1 MSPEPAPP
9 EPQGMRRSLEEP
21 SAEPQGQGSA
31 AFLAGDYEVAAEL
44 FRSLLAGLAQPERG
58 LCLQLGEALA
68 RAGRL
73 PEAIGAFRGAA
84 LLGPLQPGELSEL
97 ASGLARALGLREK
110 RPPVAA
116 RPSGCASGAPGPVA
130 PRDLLGCPRCGR
142 LLYKPVTLSSGLTVC
157 KRCVEQVPARAQ
169 ARRVN
174 VMLSGLLE
182 RCFPAECRLR
192 RLACQARGLQ
202 RQQQPEAA
210 LLRCQQALDMAAGG
224 QSSINTEYRIHILLA
239 VSQTVS
245 QEASRH
251 LLTGELTDDPS
262 ENRAPDDNSLLL
274 LRAELYL
281 TMKNYDQALQD
292 AEAVCQREPLLTKGH
307 HIKAQILSGL
317 GRSKEV
323 LKEFIYC
330 LALNPECNSAKKE
343 TQKVICE
350 VFFSASEDEQRT
362 STLSTETGPK
372 ALCDGQTNP
381 QDPVEEAG
389 GDANADSPQ
398 TPSEK
403 SDAPADINSSVLYF
417 ILGLHCEED
426 KKALEG
432 IIPAAPSGTL
442 KRQLPSDAEDEELD
456 VNTPEKIPKKDADSS
471 PQRNANSQEE
481 EPEFTID
488 ATDFE
493 CALCM
498 RLLFEP
504 VTTPCGHTFCLKCL
518 ERCLDHAP
526 HCPLCKDK
534 LSELLATRNFNVT
547 VLTEELIF
555 RYLSDELSD
564 RKRVYDEEMSELSN
578 LTRDVPIFVCAMAFP
593 TVPCPLHVFE
603 PRYRLMIRRC
613 METGTKRFGM
623 CLSAENA
630 GISEYGCMLEIK
642 DVRTFPDGSS
652 VVDAVGISRFRVL
665 SHRHRDGYNT
675 ADIEYLEDEKIRQ
688 RIIHIAED
696 DTLSLTVY
704 GFTLKRALEAAHEN
718 VPPRKDLDG
727 LPVEG
732 AEFEELTALH
742 ESVYQQSVSWFASLQ
757 DHMKKQILSH
767 FGSMPDREPEPQSNS
782 SGPAWSWW
790 ILAVLPLERKAQL
803 AILGMASLKERLLAI
818 RRILVIIT
826 RKLNSRQ
833 EMANNTQ
840 RDN

>member
-1 MSPEPAPP
+1 MSPEPASQPP
-9 EPQGMRRSLEEP
+9 DPQGVSCSLEEP
-21 SAEPQGQGSA
+21 PAEHLDQGSA
-31 AFLAGDYEVAAEL
+31 AFLAGDYEEAAEL

-58 LCLQLGEALA
+58 LCLQLGDALS

-84 LLGPLQPGELSEL
+84 LLGPLKPEELEEL

-110 RPPVAA
+110 RPPAVVRPGFAA
-116 RPSGCASGAPGPVA
+116 GSPVPMA

-142 LLYKPVTLSSGLTVC
+142 LLYKPVTLASGLTVC
-157 KRCVEQVPARAQ
+157 KRCVELVPGRAQ

-174 VMLSGLLE
+174 VVLSGLVE

-192 RLACQARGLQ
+192 KLACQARGLQ

-210 LLRCQQALDMAAGG
+210 LLRCQQALDM
-224 QSSINTEYRIHILLA
+224 
-239 VSQTVS
+239 
-245 QEASRH
+245 
-251 LLTGELTDDPS
+251 
-262 ENRAPDDNSLLL
+262 
-274 LRAELYL
+274 
-281 TMKNYDQALQD
+281 
-292 AEAVCQREPLLTKGH
+292 
-307 HIKAQILSGL
+307 
-317 GRSKEV
+317 
-323 LKEFIYC
+323 
-330 LALNPECNSAKKE
+330 
-343 TQKVICE
+343 
-350 VFFSASEDEQRT
+350 
-362 STLSTETGPK
+362 
-372 ALCDGQTNP
+372 
-381 QDPVEEAG
+381 
-389 GDANADSPQ
+389 
-398 TPSEK
+398 
-403 SDAPADINSSVLYF
+403 
-417 ILGLHCEED
+417 
-426 KKALEG
+426 
-432 IIPAAPSGTL
+432 
-442 KRQLPSDAEDEELD
+442 
-456 VNTPEKIPKKDADSS
+456 DADSS
-471 PQRNANSQEE
+471 PQGNVNSLE

-488 ATDFE
+488 VTDFE

-547 VLTEELIF
+547 VLTEELMF
-555 RYLSDELSD
+555 RYLPEELSA
-564 RKRVYDEEMSELSN
+564 RKRTYDEEMSELSN

-665 SHRHRDGYNT
+665 NHRHRDGYNT
-675 ADIEYLEDEKIRQ
+675 ADIEYLEDEK
-688 RIIHIAED
+688 
-696 DTLSLTVY
+696 
-704 GFTLKRALEAAHEN
+704 
-718 VPPRKDLDG
+718 
-727 LPVEG
+727 VEG
-732 AEFEELTALH
+732 AEYEELAALH

-767 FGSMPDREPEPQSNS
+767 FGSMPEREPEPQSNS

-826 RKLNSRQ
+826 RKMNSRQ
-833 EMANNTQ
+833 EMANNAE

>member
-110 RPPVAA
+110 RPPVAV
-116 RPSGCASGAPGPVA
+116 RPSGCASGALGPVA

-210 LLRCQQALDMAAGG
+210 LLRCQQALDMA
-224 QSSINTEYRIHILLA
+224 
-239 VSQTVS
+239 
-245 QEASRH
+245 
-251 LLTGELTDDPS
+251 
-262 ENRAPDDNSLLL
+262 PDDNSLLL

-350 VFFSASEDEQRT
+350 VFFSASEDEHQT
-362 STLSTETGPK
+362 STSSTETGPK

-381 QDPVEEAG
+381 QYPLEEAG
-389 GDANADSPQ
+389 GHANADSPQ

-432 IIPAAPSGTL
+432 VIPAAPSGTL
-442 KRQLPSDAEDEELD
+442 KRQLPSDAEDKELD

-471 PQRNANSQEE
+471 PQRNANSLEE

-547 VLTEELIF
+547 VLTEELIL

-675 ADIEYLEDEKIRQ
+675 ADIEYLEDEK
-688 RIIHIAED
+688 
-696 DTLSLTVY
+696 
-704 GFTLKRALEAAHEN
+704 
-718 VPPRKDLDG
+718 
-727 LPVEG
+727 VEG

-757 DHMKKQILSH
+757 EHMKKQILSH
-767 FGSMPDREPEPQSNS
+767 FGSMPEREPEPQSNS

-833 EMANNTQ
+833 ETANNTQ

>member
-1 MSPEPAPP
+1 MFVFVLISQFNILMTESNV
-9 EPQGMRRSLEEP
+9 SLKYSHLYLP
-21 SAEPQGQGSA
+21 
-31 AFLAGDYEVAAEL
+31 
-44 FRSLLAGLAQPERG
+44 
-58 LCLQLGEALA
+58 CL
-68 RAGRL
+68 
-73 PEAIGAFRGAA
+73 
-84 LLGPLQPGELSEL
+84 S
-97 ASGLARALGLREK
+97 
-110 RPPVAA
+110 
-116 RPSGCASGAPGPVA
+116 
-130 PRDLLGCPRCGR
+130 
-142 LLYKPVTLSSGLTVC
+142 
-157 KRCVEQVPARAQ
+157 
-169 ARRVN
+169 
-174 VMLSGLLE
+174 
-182 RCFPAECRLR
+182 
-192 RLACQARGLQ
+192 
-202 RQQQPEAA
+202 
-210 LLRCQQALDMAAGG
+210 
-224 QSSINTEYRIHILLA
+224 
-239 VSQTVS
+239 
-245 QEASRH
+245 
-251 LLTGELTDDPS
+251 
-262 ENRAPDDNSLLL
+262 APDDSSLLL
-274 LRAELYL
+274 LRAELHL
-281 TMKNYDQALQD
+281 TTKNYEQALQD
-292 AEAVCQREPLLTKGH
+292 ANAVCQREPLLTKGH

-330 LALNPECNSAKKE
+330 LALNPDCNSAKKE

-350 VFFSASEDEQRT
+350 LFFPTSESELQNSTASTQ
-362 STLSTETGPK
+362 SGPE
-372 ALCDGQTNP
+372 AHCDGQMNP
-381 QDPVEEAG
+381 QCPMEEG
-389 GDANADSPQ
+389 RNANMGSPEN
-398 TPSEK
+398 PSEK
-403 SDAPADINSSVLYF
+403 SDAVKKEAGSSVLYF

-426 KKALEG
+426 KKALESV
-432 IIPAAPSGTL
+432 IPAAPSSTL
-442 KRQLPSDAEDEELD
+442 KRQLPSDTEDECD
-456 VNTPEKIPKKDADSS
+456 GNTPEKVPKKDVDSS
-471 PQRNANSQEE
+471 PQGNVNSLE

-488 ATDFE
+488 VADFE

-547 VLTEELIF
+547 VLAEELIF
-555 RYLSDELSD
+555 QYLPDELAD
-564 RKRVYDEEMSELSN
+564 RKRIYDEEMLELSN

-593 TVPCPLHVFE
+593 TVSCPLHVFE

-675 ADIEYLEDEKIRQ
+675 ADIEYLEDEK
-688 RIIHIAED
+688 
-696 DTLSLTVY
+696 
-704 GFTLKRALEAAHEN
+704 
-718 VPPRKDLDG
+718 
-727 LPVEG
+727 VEG
-732 AEFEELTALH
+732 PEYEELAALH
-742 ESVYQQSVSWFASLQ
+742 ESVYQQAVSWFASLQ

-826 RKLNSRQ
+826 RKMNSRQ
-833 EMANNTQ
+833 DMANNTQ

>member
-1 MSPEPAPP
+1 
-9 EPQGMRRSLEEP
+9 
-21 SAEPQGQGSA
+21 
-31 AFLAGDYEVAAEL
+31 
-44 FRSLLAGLAQPERG
+44 
-58 LCLQLGEALA
+58 
-68 RAGRL
+68 
-73 PEAIGAFRGAA
+73 
-84 LLGPLQPGELSEL
+84 
-97 ASGLARALGLREK
+97 
-110 RPPVAA
+110 
-116 RPSGCASGAPGPVA
+116 
-130 PRDLLGCPRCGR
+130 
-142 LLYKPVTLSSGLTVC
+142 
-157 KRCVEQVPARAQ
+157 
-169 ARRVN
+169 RVN

-192 RLACQARGLQ
+192 RLACQARGLH

-210 LLRCQQALDMAAGG
+210 LLRCQQALDM
-224 QSSINTEYRIHILLA
+224 
-239 VSQTVS
+239 
-245 QEASRH
+245 
-251 LLTGELTDDPS
+251 
-262 ENRAPDDNSLLL
+262 APDDNSLLL

-317 GRSKEV
+317 GRHREV

-343 TQKVICE
+343 TQKCLSEVQMLVIMSE
-350 VFFSASEDEQRT
+350 TFSD
-362 STLSTETGPK
+362 
-372 ALCDGQTNP
+372 
-381 QDPVEEAG
+381 
-389 GDANADSPQ
+389 ADSP
-398 TPSEK
+398 
-403 SDAPADINSSVLYF
+403 
-417 ILGLHCEED
+417 
-426 KKALEG
+426 
-432 IIPAAPSGTL
+432 
-442 KRQLPSDAEDEELD
+442 
-456 VNTPEKIPKKDADSS
+456 
-471 PQRNANSQEE
+471 PQRNASSLEE

-534 LSELLATRNFNVT
+534 LSEVSGSREEASSCALLATRNFNVT

-555 RYLSDELSD
+555 RYLPDELSD

-623 CLSAENA
+623 CL
-630 GISEYGCMLEIK
+630 EYGCMLEIK

-652 VVDAVGISRFRVL
+652 VVDAIGISRFRVL

-675 ADIEYLEDEKIRQ
+675 ADIEYLEDEK
-688 RIIHIAED
+688 
-696 DTLSLTVY
+696 
-704 GFTLKRALEAAHEN
+704 
-718 VPPRKDLDG
+718 
-727 LPVEG
+727 VEG
-732 AEFEELTALH
+732 PEFEELTALH

-826 RKLNSRQ
+826 RKLN
-833 EMANNTQ
+833 
-840 RDN
+840 

>member
-1 MSPEPAPP
+1 
-9 EPQGMRRSLEEP
+9 MRSSLEEP
-21 SAEPQGQGSA
+21 SAEPLGQGSA

-116 RPSGCASGAPGPVA
+116 RPGGCASGTSGPVA

-157 KRCVEQVPARAQ
+157 KRCVEQVPVRAQ

-174 VMLSGLLE
+174 VVLSGLLE

-210 LLRCQQALDMAAGG
+210 LLRCQQALDMA
-224 QSSINTEYRIHILLA
+224 
-239 VSQTVS
+239 
-245 QEASRH
+245 
-251 LLTGELTDDPS
+251 
-262 ENRAPDDNSLLL
+262 PDDSSLLL

-281 TMKNYDQALQD
+281 TMKNYEQALQD
-292 AEAVCQREPLLTKGH
+292 ADTVCQREPLLTKGH

-317 GRSKEV
+317 GRNKEV

-350 VFFSASEDEQRT
+350 VFFSASENEQQNSAP
-362 STLSTETGPK
+362 STQTGPK
-372 ALCDGQTNP
+372 ALCDGQMSPQNP
-381 QDPVEEAG
+381 LEEAG
-389 GDANADSPQ
+389 GHANADSPK

-403 SDAPADINSSVLYF
+403 PDVPENTNSSVLYF

-432 IIPAAPSGTL
+432 VIPAAPSGTL
-442 KRQLPSDAEDEELD
+442 KRQLPSDAEDKELD

-471 PQRNANSQEE
+471 PQRNANSLEE

-555 RYLSDELSD
+555 RYLPDELSD
-564 RKRVYDEEMSELSN
+564 RKRVYDEEMSELSH

-675 ADIEYLEDEKIRQ
+675 ADIEYLEDEK
-688 RIIHIAED
+688 
-696 DTLSLTVY
+696 
-704 GFTLKRALEAAHEN
+704 
-718 VPPRKDLDG
+718 
-727 LPVEG
+727 VEG

-803 AILGMASLKERLLAI
+803 AILGMGSLKERLLAI

-833 EMANNTQ
+833 EMANNAQ

>member
-1 MSPEPAPP
+1 MSPEPAP
-9 EPQGMRRSLEEP
+9 
-21 SAEPQGQGSA
+21 AEPQGVRRNLEEPPEEPPEEPQGSS

-157 KRCVEQVPARAQ
+157 KRCVEQVPVRAQ

-192 RLACQARGLQ
+192 RLACQARGLH

-210 LLRCQQALDMAAGG
+210 LLRCQQALDM
-224 QSSINTEYRIHILLA
+224 
-239 VSQTVS
+239 
-245 QEASRH
+245 
-251 LLTGELTDDPS
+251 
-262 ENRAPDDNSLLL
+262 APDDNSLLL

-281 TMKNYDQALQD
+281 TMKNYEQALQD

-317 GRSKEV
+317 GRNREV

-350 VFFSASEDEQRT
+350 VFFSASENEHQNST
-362 STLSTETGPK
+362 SSTETGPK
-372 ALCDGQTNP
+372 ALCDGQANP
-381 QDPVEEAG
+381 QYPLEEAG
-389 GDANADSPQ
+389 GQANADSPK

-403 SDAPADINSSVLYF
+403 SEVPPDINSSVLYF

-432 IIPAAPSGTL
+432 IIPVAPSGTL
-442 KRQLPSDAEDEELD
+442 KRQLPSDAEDDELNA
-456 VNTPEKIPKKDADSS
+456 NTPEKIPKKDADAA
-471 PQRNANSQEE
+471 PQRNANPLEE

-555 RYLSDELSD
+555 RYLSDELTD

-652 VVDAVGISRFRVL
+652 VVDAIGISRFRVL

-675 ADIEYLEDEKIRQ
+675 ADIEYLEDEK
-688 RIIHIAED
+688 
-696 DTLSLTVY
+696 
-704 GFTLKRALEAAHEN
+704 
-718 VPPRKDLDG
+718 
-727 LPVEG
+727 VEG

-833 EMANNTQ
+833 EMANNAQ

>member
-9 EPQGMRRSLEEP
+9 EPQGVRRSLEEP
-21 SAEPQGQGSA
+21 SEEPQGQGSA

-110 RPPVAA
+110 RPPVLV
-116 RPSGCASGAPGPVA
+116 RPGGCASGAPGPVA

-174 VMLSGLLE
+174 VVLSGLLE

-210 LLRCQQALDMAAGG
+210 LLRCQQALDMA
-224 QSSINTEYRIHILLA
+224 
-239 VSQTVS
+239 
-245 QEASRH
+245 
-251 LLTGELTDDPS
+251 
-262 ENRAPDDNSLLL
+262 PDDNSLLL

-281 TMKNYDQALQD
+281 TMKNYEQALQD
-292 AEAVCQREPLLTKGH
+292 ADTVCQREPLLTKGH

-330 LALNPECNSAKKE
+330 LALNPECNSARKE

-350 VFFSASEDEQRT
+350 VFFSASENEDQT
-362 STLSTETGPK
+362 STSSTETGPK
-372 ALCDGQTNP
+372 ALCDGQMSP
-381 QDPVEEAG
+381 QYPVEEAG
-389 GDANADSPQ
+389 GQANAESPK

-403 SDAPADINSSVLYF
+403 LDIPADTNSSVLYF

-432 IIPAAPSGTL
+432 IIPVAPSSTL
-442 KRQLPSDAEDEELD
+442 KRQLPSDAEDDELD

-471 PQRNANSQEE
+471 PQKNANSLEE

-675 ADIEYLEDEKIRQ
+675 ADIEYLEDEK
-688 RIIHIAED
+688 
-696 DTLSLTVY
+696 
-704 GFTLKRALEAAHEN
+704 
-718 VPPRKDLDG
+718 
-727 LPVEG
+727 VEG

-767 FGSMPDREPEPQSNS
+767 FGSMPEREPEPQSNS